1 MKMVLSTVVGLML
14 MCSAV
19 AENTDNLLSN
29 GNFSNQLNDWVVED
43 ATKTKHDANCYAGG
57 TDASGLCKSVR
68 WSSNLGK
75 TISQT
80 IDNLDPGYDI
90 NNINVSFTAL
100 GCNNE
105 ANSSTWCSQG
115 TDYDKV
121 QATIQLSYGETTE
134 TYVLEQSLDYND
146 GTQDY
151 NLSTQ
156 TLSDWTTDNTTID
169 FSITG
174 VDTGNWSG
182 WYAPIVDNINLNLTI
197 SETPVAVIEP
207 MVIEPMIAE
216 PQVIENTV
224 IQGLDLETELI
235 TDVILDM
242 PIDLPIDTQLVS
254 VNLPEIDD
262 MVIEEPVIEI
272 NEPVVEEVQIEENIT
287 EGGGEVEGETTESNE
302 STSEEIEEEV
312 AQETS
317 EEASEEEESPE
328 PKSTPEPK
336 VASKKVDTKSV
347 PKTTASVKKNTGFQ
361 QIDIVN
367 LVTLTKIQETIKIQE
382 TVSLIQEQ
390 IYEQSI
396 DLIASD
402 ITIDGIIGDTSRWR
416 DSVVGQ
422 RYQYEVEGYRRSNQ

>member
-1 MKMVLSTVVGLML
+1 ML

-422 RYQYEVEGYRRSNQ
+422 RYQYEVTGYRRSNQ

>member
-1 MKMVLSTVVGLML
+1 MY
-14 MCSAV
+14 SAL

-29 GNFSNQLNDWVVED
+29 GNFSNQLNDWTVED
-43 ATKTKHDANCYAGG
+43 ATKIKHDANCYAGG

-80 IDNLDPGYDI
+80 ISNLDPGYDI
-90 NNINVSFTAL
+90 DNINVSFTAL

-105 ANSSTWCSQG
+105 ANSSTWCTQG

-121 QATIQLSYGETTE
+121 QATIELSYGETTE
-134 TYVLEQSLDYND
+134 TYVLEQTLDYND

-151 NLSTQ
+151 NLSTE
-156 TLSDWTTDNTTID
+156 TLSDWTTDNTTIG

-174 VDTGNWSG
+174 IDTGNWSG
-182 WYAPIVDNINLNLTI
+182 WYAPIVDNINFNLTI
-197 SETPVAVIEP
+197 SETPVVIIEP
-207 MVIEPMIAE
+207 MVVEPLVVE
-216 PQVIENTV
+216 PVIVEPEVIENTV
-224 IQGLDLETELI
+224 IEGLNLETELI

-242 PIDLPIDTQLVS
+242 PIDLPVDTQLVS
-254 VNLPEIDD
+254 VDLPDIDD

-272 NEPVVEEVQIEENIT
+272 NEPIVEEVQIEEDVA

-317 EEASEEEESPE
+317 EETSEEEESPE
-328 PKSTPEPK
+328 PKSTSEPK

-347 PKTTASVKKNTGFQ
+347 PKTTASVKKNTGIE
-361 QIDIVN
+361 QIDIVS
-367 LVTLTKIQETIKIQE
+367 LVTLTSIQETIKIQE
-382 TVSLIQEQ
+382 TVSLVQEQ

-396 DLIASD
+396 DLITSD
-402 ITIDGIIGDTSRWR
+402 ITIDGIVGDTSRWR

-422 RYQYEVEGYRRSNQ
+422 RYQYEVTSYRRSGQ

>member
-1 MKMVLSTVVGLML
+1 
-14 MCSAV
+14 MCSAK
-19 AENTDNLLSN
+19 AETTDNLLSN
-29 GNFSNQLNDWVVED
+29 SNFSDSLNNWTVED
-43 ATKTKHDANCYAGG
+43 ATKTKHDGNCYAGG

-68 WSSNLGK
+68 WSSDLGK

-80 IDNLDPGYDI
+80 ISNLDPGYDI
-90 NNINVSFTAL
+90 DNINVSFTAL

-105 ANSSTWCSQG
+105 ANSSTWCTQG

-121 QATIQLSYGETTE
+121 QATIELSYGETTE
-134 TYVLEQSLDYND
+134 TYVLEQILDYND

-151 NLSTQ
+151 NLSTE

-174 VDTGNWSG
+174 IDTGNWSG

-197 SETPVAVIEP
+197 SETPVVIIEP
-207 MVIEPMIAE
+207 MVVEPLVVE
-216 PQVIENTV
+216 PVIVEPEVIENNV
-224 IQGLDLETELI
+224 IEGLDLETELI

-242 PIDLPIDTQLVS
+242 PIDLPVDTQLVS
-254 VNLPEIDD
+254 VDLPEIDD

-272 NEPVVEEVQIEENIT
+272 NEPIVEEVQIEEDVA

-317 EEASEEEESPE
+317 EETSEEEESPE

-347 PKTTASVKKNTGFQ
+347 PKTTASVKKNTGIE
-361 QIDIVN
+361 QIDIVS
-367 LVTLTKIQETIKIQE
+367 LVTLTSIQETIKIQE
-382 TVSLIQEQ
+382 TVSLVQEQ

-396 DLIASD
+396 DLITSD
-402 ITIDGIIGDTSRWR
+402 ITIDGIVGDTSRWR
-416 DSVVGQ
+416 NSVVGQ
-422 RYQYEVEGYRRSNQ
+422 RYQYEVTGYRRSGQ

>member
-1 MKMVLSTVVGLML
+1 ML
-14 MCSAV
+14 MYSAL

-29 GNFSNQLNDWVVED
+29 GNFSNQLNDWTVED
-43 ATKTKHDANCYAGG
+43 ATKIKHDANCYAGG

-80 IDNLDPGYDI
+80 ISNLDPGYDI
-90 NNINVSFTAL
+90 DNINVSFTAL

-105 ANSSTWCSQG
+105 ANSSTWCTQG

-121 QATIQLSYGETTE
+121 QATIELSYGETTE
-134 TYVLEQSLDYND
+134 TYVLEQTLDYND

-151 NLSTQ
+151 NLSTE
-156 TLSDWTTDNTTID
+156 TLSDWTTDNTTIG

-174 VDTGNWSG
+174 IDTGNWSG
-182 WYAPIVDNINLNLTI
+182 WYAPIVDNINFNLTI
-197 SETPVAVIEP
+197 SETPVVIIEP
-207 MVIEPMIAE
+207 MVVEPLVVE
-216 PQVIENTV
+216 PVIVEPEVIENTV
-224 IQGLDLETELI
+224 IEGLNLETELI

-242 PIDLPIDTQLVS
+242 PIDLPVDTQLVS
-254 VNLPEIDD
+254 VDLPDIDD

-272 NEPVVEEVQIEENIT
+272 NEPIVEEVQIEEDVA

-317 EEASEEEESPE
+317 EETSEEEESPE

-347 PKTTASVKKNTGFQ
+347 PKTTASVKKNTGIE
-361 QIDIVN
+361 QIDIVS
-367 LVTLTKIQETIKIQE
+367 LVTLTSIQETIKIQE
-382 TVSLIQEQ
+382 TVSLVQEQ

-396 DLIASD
+396 DLITSD
-402 ITIDGIIGDTSRWR
+402 ITIDGIVGDTSRWR

-422 RYQYEVEGYRRSNQ
+422 RYQYEVTSYRRSGQ